1 MIQPT
6 LFYKS
11 RLVRRPRLFLG
22 GMAVCLLVFAS
33 CDLFGSGEKS
43 SSQGLIWSLHK
54 PQLDLRGTN
63 VVATDVGVIVALG
76 NRLQKRNLD
85 TGDSIWEAQMTDVS
99 SISGTILVSGDVVYL
114 YQIGLGR
121 WVRAFDIE
129 DGRLLWEFVL
139 NNSRG
144 DTFTEPVQDE
154 DYIYVPLIDELVIID
169 KNDGRGQHIAY
180 PVDYEADIARQRP
193 KYVGFEPG
201 KWLCLPVGFTASE
214 SVPDRGAVHM
224 FDLTSR
230 EFRWT
235 YVIPDTVTDE
245 TTFFQRPSGCAIARD
260 VAVITSAGRLSAV
273 SLDAGEQVYSRAF
286 DIPGDPNRDGFP
298 PSGIA
303 YDGTYVFA
311 GSARAKIYAF
321 DPETGETQWSTL
333 TKGSFWTA
341 NPVFVKDRVYIT
353 NTSFGQLWGLN
364 RTNGSI
370 ELNMS
375 VPNPEDDGF
384 STDPSFFEDVLVI
397 GGFLQIFAYRL

>member
-6 LFYKS
+6 LFYKL
-11 RLVRRPRLFLG
+11 RFVTQPRPIA

-33 CDLFGSGEKS
+33 CDLFISNDDS
-43 SSQGLIWSLHK
+43 SSQDLIWSLHK
-54 PQLDLRGTN
+54 PQLDLSGTN
-63 VVATDVGVIVALG
+63 VVATQSGVFVTLG
-76 NRLQKRNLD
+76 NRLQKRDLE
-85 TGDSIWEAQMTDVS
+85 TGTRIWETHMTDVS
-99 SISGTILVSGDVVYL
+99 FISGTILVSGEVVYL
-114 YQIGLGR
+114 YQIGFGR
-121 WVRAFDIE
+121 WVRAFDIR
-129 DGRLLWEFVL
+129 DGRRIWEFVL
-139 NNSRG
+139 DNSRG
-144 DTFTEPVQDE
+144 DTFTVPVQD
-154 DYIYVPLIDELVIID
+154 DDHIYVPLIDELVIID
-169 KNDGRGQHIAY
+169 KENGSGQHIAY
-180 PVDYEADIARQRP
+180 PVGFEADIARQRP
-193 KYVGFEPG
+193 KYVGFESG

-235 YVIPDTVTDE
+235 YIIPDTVTNE

-273 SLDAGEQVYSRAF
+273 SLNEGKQVYSRVF
-286 DIPGDPNRDGFP
+286 DMPGDPNRDGFP

-311 GSARAKIYAF
+311 GSARAKVYAF
-321 DPETGETQWSTL
+321 DPETGETRWSTL
-333 TKGSFWTA
+333 TKGSFWTV
-341 NPVFVKDRVYIT
+341 NPVFVNDRVYIT

-370 ELNMS
+370 ELNMK

-384 STDPSFFEDVLVI
+384 ATDPSFFEGILVI